1 VEDFLKV
8 IETMGLGEAGDT
20 AVRSIFAQLDT
31 NKNGRL
37 DFSEALG
44 ALEKVKELVSMGKG
58 ANGTV
63 AKCMLTFFSICFLNF
78 YFWCQ

>member
-1 VEDFLKV
+1 
-8 IETMGLGEAGDT
+8 MGLGEAGDT

-31 NKNGRL
+31 NRNGKL

-58 ANGTV
+58 ASGAV
-63 AKCMLTFFSICFLNF
+63 AK
-78 YFWCQ
+78 